1 MRFFTR
7 YVPALLAAVVLVG
20 MLAAC
25 GGGGDGGNK
34 TGTPPR
40 AKRADFRD
48 DKAGGIEMV
57 YVKGGAFKM
66 GGCNEKWMEYCGG
79 MPGHNV
85 TVGDFYIGKYEV
97 TQKQWFQVMG
107 EIVRNSEEEEWE
119 ALPVRRVSWIE
130 VEDFLARLNAIVG
143 RNYRLPTEAEWE
155 FASRG
160 GVKSKGYIFAGS
172 NNPDDV
178 AWFQDNSGDEAHPV
192 GTKGPNELGIYDM
205 SGNVWEWVSDWYG
218 GYSSLDVSDPKGP
231 PSGSDRVY
239 RGGSWDSDTGECQVF
254 NRGYDGPGAR
264 SSGYPG
270 HRPGDLGFRLAL
282 SPQ

>member
-7 YVPALLAAVVLVG
+7 YVPALLAAAVVLVG

-25 GGGGDGGNK
+25 GGGVGGGGNK
-34 TGTPPR
+34 AGTPPK

-48 DKAGGIEMV
+48 DKAGVEMV

-66 GGCNEKWMEYCGG
+66 GCTEEQKECEDNEK
-79 MPGHNV
+79 PAHNV

-107 EIVRNSEEEEWE
+107 SNPSEGDEGE
-119 ALPVRRVSWIE
+119 ALPVNNVSWND
-130 VEDFLARLNAIVG
+130 VNDFLTRLNAMSG
-143 RNYRLPTEAEWE
+143 RNYRLPAEAEWE

-160 GVKSKGYIFAGS
+160 RVKGKGYIFAGS

-178 AWFQDNSGDEAHPV
+178 AWFGDNSGGKARPV

-205 SGNVWEWVSDWYG
+205 SGNVWEWVSDRYG
-218 GYSSLDVSDPKGP
+218 DYSSFDVSDPKWP
-231 PSGSDRVY
+231 TSGSSRVI
-239 RGGSWDSDTGECQVF
+239 RGGSWIHDAEDCRVSVRINSDPDIRNGF
-254 NRGYDGPGAR
+254 
-264 SSGYPG
+264 
-270 HRPGDLGFRLAL
+270 LGFRLAL